1 MTLPSFG
8 FQMICTS
15 ACEPSSPKSSRTAR
29 RVSGFFLS
37 GALVACFATGPPEA
51 HAACTS
57 KHCPDATAVAAVRAR
72 AAAEC
77 GCVLSESKGAYLEC
91 AKDVVSAAV
100 DEGTLSK
107 RCRSR
112 LLRCERAGGCGE
124 AVSGFTDSGGVRI
137 HHVSMGEGPLV
148 VMIHGFPDY
157 WYTWRHQMAV
167 LADDHQ
173 VVAIDTRGYNLS
185 DQPAGIGQ
193 YFLPSLVNDV
203 AAVIEEFDRVSAT
216 IVGHDWGAGIAWG
229 VGLLRPDL
237 VDGLVILSV
246 PHPQAFQDELAN
258 NPDQAAASAY
268 ARLFQ
273 AEGSHLGLTAAGLA
287 ALASGGDDVEL
298 YVEAFERS
306 DFEAMMNYY
315 KANFP
320 QAPYMENTA
329 PIAKVPGPL
338 LLIHGLAD
346 FALLASGHNDAWDYV
361 DGDLTMLM
369 LPGVGHWIQRD
380 TPDTVSRAIAD
391 WLAR

>member
-1 MTLPSFG
+1 
-8 FQMICTS
+8 MIYES
-15 ACEPSSPKSSRTAR
+15 ACEPSDAKSSRSTRRAR
-29 RVSGFFLS
+29 GLLLLS
-37 GALVACFATGPPEA
+37 ALLACYATGPPEVD
-51 HAACTS
+51 AACTS
-57 KHCPDATAVAAVRAR
+57 GRCPDAVAVAAVRAR

-77 GCVLSESKGAYLEC
+77 DCVLAESNGAYLQC
-91 AKDVVSAAV
+91 VKGVVLAAV
-100 DEGTLSK
+100 DEGVLPK
-107 RCRSR
+107 RCRTR
-112 LLRCERAGGCGE
+112 LLRCERAGACGE
-124 AVSGFTDSGGVRI
+124 AVSGFTESGGVRI

-193 YFLPSLVNDV
+193 YFLPGLVNDV
-203 AAVIEEFDRVSAT
+203 AAVIGDFGRTSAT
-216 IVGHDWGAGIAWG
+216 IVGHDWGAAIAWG
-229 VGLLRPDL
+229 VGMLRPDL

-268 ARLFQ
+268 ARAFQ
-273 AEGSHLGLTAAGLA
+273 AEGSHLGLTATALA
-287 ALASGGDDVEL
+287 ALASGGDDVDL

-320 QAPYMENTA
+320 QAPYVENAA

-369 LPGVGHWIQRD
+369 LPGVGHWVQREA
-380 TPDTVSRAIAD
+380 PEAVSRAIAD